1 MSRKILI
8 AAAGLVACG
17 VAAAPAAACNEATYS
32 TGVKSK
38 APAQGAPLV
47 IGDST
52 MILAA
57 STLRRMGMTTDAHG
71 CRQFDAGLQILSARR
86 HAGTLH
92 PYAVLALGA
101 NGPVSRAQI
110 SRALAVM
117 GPHRV
122 LGLTTP
128 RNSGSTA
135 STMRAAAAAHP
146 DRVLLIDWARY
157 SAGHSSW
164 FSGDGL
170 HPDYPGAAVFARYIR
185 LRSDPMM
192 APKASKLHLPT
203 TQRALRAGKAC
214 GRVRRAGRL
223 VHVFVTYGRSRI
235 TCTGAKLVA
244 SRSPLHSRARW
255 RAWDWAASGRG
266 QWLAVYQRQDRR
278 VVVAT
283 RR

>member
-1 MSRKILI
+1 
-8 AAAGLVACG
+8 
-17 VAAAPAAACNEATYS
+17 
-32 TGVKSK
+32 
-38 APAQGAPLV
+38 
-47 IGDST
+47 

-57 STLRRMGMTTDAHG
+57 PTLGRMGMTTDAHG
-71 CRQFDAGLQILSARR
+71 CRQFDDGIQILSARR

-101 NGPVSRAQI
+101 NGPVNGGQI

-122 LGLTTP
+122 LGLATP
-128 RNSGSTA
+128 RNGGSTA
-135 STMRAAAAAHP
+135 AAMRAAAAVHP

-157 SAGHSSW
+157 SAGHSAW

-170 HPDYPGAAVFARYIR
+170 HPGYPGAAVFARYIR
-185 LRSDPMM
+185 QRSDPMM

-203 TQRALRAGKAC
+203 TRRALRVAKAC
-214 GRVRRAGRL
+214 GQVRRAGRL
-223 VHVFVTYGRSRI
+223 VRVFVTYGPSRI

-255 RAWDWAASGRG
+255 RAWDWAASGQGR
-266 QWLAVYQRQDRR
+266 WLAVYQREDHR